1 MREHHHNYNHHHQRK
16 TWLLIATWW
25 HKSSSPTQG
34 RLVCVL
40 VTAPLVTILRPRSA
54 ADPAVA
60 FQHGSIFLILFYITA
75 AVAGWNSCY
84 GIRSGRSNLAQ
95 LHFPHLISQLLS
107 QEQHR
112 TRIPGVPVQSCPRP
126 NFDTLWKKNVD
137 FITCPGSCFNS
148 LLLSPDQIPSPD
160 EISSTSSM
168 H

>member
-1 MREHHHNYNHHHQRK
+1 MREHHHNYNHHRQRK

-25 HKSSSPTQG
+25 HKSPSPPSQG

-75 AVAGWNSCY
+75 AVDGWNSCH

-112 TRIPGVPVQSCPRP
+112 TRIPGAPVQFCPPP
-126 NFDTLWKKNVD
+126 NFDTPWKK
-137 FITCPGSCFNS
+137 IWIS
-148 LLLSPDQIPSPD
+148 LLALVPVL
-160 EISSTSSM
+160 TA
-168 H
+168 